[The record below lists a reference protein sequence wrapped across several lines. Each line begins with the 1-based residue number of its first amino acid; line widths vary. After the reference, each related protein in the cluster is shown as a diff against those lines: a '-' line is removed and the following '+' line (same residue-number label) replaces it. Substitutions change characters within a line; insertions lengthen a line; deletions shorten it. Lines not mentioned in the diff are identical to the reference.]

1 MYEVEI
7 ERTYICDDCYE
18 KQIREAEREKE
29 KREAERQA
37 IAKAKREEEKR
48 QAIAKA
54 KREEEKREEERH
66 SIARAE
72 KSWET
77 LNDQHSD
84 IQKFGISEADS
95 LLDQVKNFGKKNCTN
110 FSGKNS

>member
-29 KREAERQA
+29 KREAE
-37 IAKAKREEEKR
+37 R